1 MKSLSKILVTIALS
15 SSFAFAGLVD
25 GISVVINKEPITLY
39 EIYKYSEHFKISK
52 KQALD
57 VLVRQK
63 LEDAQIK
70 KLGIDANMFE
80 IDDYIEKL
88 AKQNNMSQFDFLQAL
103 RDQKVNI
110 DDYKKDIKTKI
121 KRDKLYKR
129 IIQKKMGEISEEDL
143 KNFYNTN
150 KEKFIYANTYKVSL
164 FTSTNKASLQAIQ
177 KNPMLRPSD
186 VNIQDEELE
195 NAKLNPNLQAILAQT
210 PVNNYTQILPTNNKY
225 TMFYVIAKKDLSY
238 LDFDKI
244 KNNLYGIVYKQKE
257 QETLNDYFEK
267 LKSSANIVVL
277 RNPN

>member
-1 MKSLSKILVTIALS
+1 VKSLSKILITVALS
-15 SSFAFAGLVD
+15 SSFALAGLVD

-39 EIYKYSEHFKISK
+39 EIYKYSEHFKIDK

-70 KLGIDANMFE
+70 KLGIDADMFE
-80 IDDYIEKL
+80 IDDYIAKL
-88 AKQNNMSQFDFLQAL
+88 AKQNNMSQFDFLQTL

-110 DDYKKDIKTKI
+110 DDYRKDIKTKI
-121 KRDKLYKR
+121 KRDKLYNK
-129 IIQKKMGEISEEDL
+129 IIQEKVGEISEEDL
-143 KNFYNTN
+143 ENFYKTN
-150 KEKFIYANTYKVSL
+150 KEKFVYAQTYQVKL
-164 FTSTNKASLQAIQ
+164 FSSTNEASLQAIQ
-177 KNPMLRPSD
+177 KNPMLRPLD
-186 VNIQDEELE
+186 VNIQDEELI

-210 PVNNYTQILPTNNKY
+210 PVNNYTQILPVNEQY
-225 TMFYVIAKKDLSY
+225 TMFYIVSKKDLSY
-238 LDFDKI
+238 LAFDQI

-257 QETLNDYFEK
+257 KEALNDYFEK